1 MSEQNAVIQRPAS
14 AVAEAG
20 ELSVGDLVAQ
30 VSKIQQ
36 VMSAVMKE
44 NLHYG
49 KIPGCGDKPT
59 LLKPGAE
66 KLALLFRLCPTF
78 DVTLTEFPGGHRE
91 YRVLCTLTHIPTGAM
106 IAQGVGS
113 GSTMEAKYRYRG
125 GERKCPECGKPTIK
139 KSKFPPRGKPNE
151 EPGFYCYE
159 KIGGCGKE
167 FAVTDKEIT
176 GQSTG
181 RTENPDIADTF
192 NTVLKMAKK
201 RAQVDATLSATGASD
216 IFAQD
221 LEDLA
226 ETAATLKTPPAAEK
240 AQTPEDGAREM
251 GDAFDEANPPP
262 KKPKGTKKLIDALL
276 LSMDKAQTIED
287 VKACW
292 SEAAK
297 YAWTEDEFTRLED
310 RKEMRKSDFAA
321 AEGK

>member
-36 VMSAVMKE
+36 VMEAVMKE

-66 KLALLFRLCPTF
+66 KLALLFRLCPSF
-78 DVTLTEFPGGHRE
+78 DVTLTELPGGHRE
-91 YRVLCTLTHIPTGAM
+91 YRVLCTLTHIPTSAM

-125 GERKCPECGKPTIK
+125 GERKCPECGKPAIIK
-139 KSKFPPRGKPNE
+139 GKQE
-151 EPGFYCYE
+151 YGGGWLCFA
-159 KIGGCGKE
+159 KKGGCGHKWPDG
-167 FAVTDKEIT
+167 AKEIE
-176 GQSTG
+176 GQSVG
-181 RTENPDIADTF
+181 RVENPDIADTY

-226 ETAATLKTPPAAEK
+226 EVAAKAAAAAPPAEK
-240 AQTPEDGAREM
+240 PQTPAEAAQEF

-262 KKPKGTKKLIDALL
+262 KKPKGTAKLRDSLI
-276 LSMDKAQTIED
+276 LSMDKAKALDD

-292 SEAAK
+292 AEVTK
-297 YAWTEDEFTRLED
+297 HQWGEEDFQRLED

-321 AEGK
+321 AQGQ